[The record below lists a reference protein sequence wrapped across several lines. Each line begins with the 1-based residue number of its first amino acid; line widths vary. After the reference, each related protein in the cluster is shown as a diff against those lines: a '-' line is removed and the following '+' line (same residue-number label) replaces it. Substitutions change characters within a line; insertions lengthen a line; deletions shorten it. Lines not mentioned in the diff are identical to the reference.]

1 MKTIILH
8 EAGYNEAMLG
18 LSLSYNQPVSKM
30 PAVARGL
37 IEKGSSHVKFLE
49 SMIMWL
55 DVTAPRYWWSQFDT
69 YRHVTKQSESTMHT
83 LTKRK
88 LTQDDF
94 DATIPA
100 DILSVINSYIG
111 LGQLIHA
118 KDILPESFLQR
129 RIVSTSYKTLANMY
143 YQRIDHKLPQ
153 WQEFLGAVVE
163 GIKYPEFIQ
172 SVKGAGNA
180 R

>member
-1 MKTIILH
+1 MKTTVLH
-8 EAGYNEAMLG
+8 EAGYDEAMLG

-37 IEKGSSHVKFLE
+37 IEKGGSHGKFLE
-49 SMIMWL
+49 SMIVWL
-55 DVTAPRYWWSQFDT
+55 DVTAPRFWWSQLDT
-69 YRHVTKQSESTMHT
+69 YRHVTKQSQSSMNT

-94 DATIPA
+94 DATIPVG
-100 DILSVINSYIG
+100 ILSVINSYIG

-129 RIVSTSYKTLANMY
+129 RIVCTSYKTLANMY
-143 YQRIDHKLPQ
+143 SQRITHKLPQ

-163 GIKYPEFIQ
+163 GIEYPEF
-172 SVKGAGNA
+172 VRNND

>member
-1 MKTIILH
+1 MKTTVLH

-37 IEKGSSHVKFLE
+37 ITKGSSHVKFLE
-49 SMIMWL
+49 SMIVWL
-55 DVTAPRYWWSQFDT
+55 DVTAPRYFHSQLDT
-69 YRHVTKQSESTMHT
+69 YRHVTKQSSSTMHT

-94 DATIPA
+94 DATIPIS
-100 DILSVINSYIG
+100 ILSVINSYIG

-129 RIVSTSYKTLANMY
+129 RIVCTSYKTLANMY
-143 YQRIDHKLPQ
+143 SQRIDHKLPQ
-153 WQEFLGAVVE
+153 WQEFLSAVIEDVE
-163 GIKYPEFIQ
+163 HPEFI
-172 SVKGAGNA
+172 KNDA